1 MIDKKLFI
9 ETFWEICDERDLYLC
24 SMPVEDIDILL
35 AETID
40 RVEGVEVKIRAI
52 VEEA

>member
-1 MIDKKLFI
+1 VIDKEKFI
-9 ETFWEICDERDLYLC
+9 ETFWEICDERDLDLYNITNQ
-24 SMPVEDIDILL
+24 EIDILL

-40 RVEGVEVKIRAI
+40 RVEGVEVKVRAI